1 MWQKIDDLLKI
12 RLSEM
17 GLARGVE
24 ANGVCAEFDRLI
36 KSELGETVPVHA
48 VSFRAGRL
56 KAEVTGGI
64 WASEVRLRLPSLQR
78 KLNRALKGSAIK
90 EIKLVVS

>member
-24 ANGVCAEFDRLI
+24 ANGVCTEFERLI
-36 KSELGETVPVHA
+36 KAELGETVPVRA
-48 VSFRAGRL
+48 VSFKTGRL
-56 KAEVTGGI
+56 KVEVTGGI
-64 WASEVRLRLPSLQR
+64 WASEVRLRLPALQR
-78 KLNRALKGSAIK
+78 KLNKALGGSAIK
-90 EIKLVVS
+90 EIKLVVA